1 MKKTK
6 LTVRVSPNLLDN
18 IRRYAA
24 ENNTT
29 LTKLIEAYL
38 QSIPSS
44 RSLKDAPIVRRLI
57 GILPPEIPTEDY
69 KRHIEEKYGQ

>member
-6 LTVRVSPNLLDN
+6 LTVRVAPNLLDN
-18 IRRYAA
+18 LKRYAA

-29 LTKLIEAYL
+29 LTQLIEAYL

-44 RSLKDAPIVRRLI
+44 HSLKDAPIVRRLI
-57 GILPPEIPTEDY
+57 GTLPPEISTEDY
-69 KRHIEEKYGQ
+69 KHHVNEKYGQ